1 MFFRSSNTDKNVN
14 NAYWIT
20 FLFWGGVL
28 LINSI
33 TELFYSKRLVSSS
46 FITLIM
52 GLLLFF
58 IVVFISNVKKQKHS
72 D

>member
-1 MFFRSSNTDKNVN
+1 MFFKNSDSNKNVN

-28 LINSI
+28 LVNSI
-33 TELFYSKRLVSSS
+33 TELFYSKRLISSS
-46 FITLIM
+46 LITLVL

-58 IVVFISNVKKQKHS
+58 IVVFISNVKKT
-72 D
+72 